1 MEGLFIAKILEEIAS
16 RLPARNLGW
25 VFPDE
30 TTAAVLLETIG
41 LDGGKPWN
49 LVLSYRPP
57 TPAMYVNR
65 DRFSGGPSNAFQR
78 ALESRVKGSLE
89 RAVQLK
95 LDRVVQLEFGSA
107 AGFIDLPAARLVFE
121 LTGRNANILL
131 LEPGETPFEGRI
143 LTAAREI
150 TSGRNRF
157 RQVRSNGLYAPPP
170 PYDKLDPRE
179 TPFSTQDLER
189 VLDGVPIQD
198 WHKKIDGLGPS
209 LAREVAFRARLEIDE
224 ALTGASLERAIAAL
238 RDVARDPSLSG
249 DAADTL
255 SGQARS
261 RARDEKI
268 AGLRKALREPLEKRV
283 RLLEKQLADVEKAR
297 TDALEGFTQRE
308 WADALL
314 AFSRDVKSGLSSV
327 NLPNLYGEGEVEIT
341 LDPSMDAVQ
350 NANRYY
356 AKARRREEVLER
368 LEEREPQLLEARRE
382 VEALLEKLSVADEAE
397 LERLLAV
404 DAKRAERPAVGTR
417 FHTRSGFEVLVGRN
431 SRENEFLTHRL
442 AHSQDLWFHVQGYP
456 GSHTIL
462 RNQGREVPFPDVLE
476 AAQIAAYHSKARGSG
491 NVAVDYT
498 PVKSVWKPKGSKAG
512 SVYFSGQKTV
522 FVDAQLPEESRSAL

>member
-1 MEGLFIAKILEEIAS
+1 MEGLFIAKILEEVSS

-30 TTAAVLLETIG
+30 TTAALLLESVG
-41 LDGGKPWN
+41 GGKPWN

-57 TPAMYVNR
+57 TPAIYVNR
-65 DRFSGGPSNAFQR
+65 DRFGGGSSNAFQR
-78 ALESRVKGSLE
+78 ALESRVKGNLE

-95 LDRVVQLEFGSA
+95 LDRVVQLEFGAA

-121 LTGRNANILL
+121 LTGRNANVLM
-131 LEPGETPFEGRI
+131 LEPGDTPFEGKI
-143 LTAAREI
+143 LSAAREI

-157 RQVRSNGLYAPPP
+157 RQVRSGGLYAPPP
-170 PYDKLDPRE
+170 PYDKIDPR
-179 TPFSTQDLER
+179 TPSGTQDLKP
-189 VLDGVPIQD
+189 VLDGAAIHD

-209 LAREVAFRARLEIDE
+209 LAREVAFRARLKLDE
-224 ALTGASLERAIAAL
+224 AVTGVNLERAVEAL
-238 RDVARDPSLSG
+238 RDVAQNPSLSG

-255 SGQARS
+255 SGQART
-261 RARDEKI
+261 RAKDEKI
-268 AGLRKALREPLEKRV
+268 IGLRKALREPLEKRV
-283 RLLEKQLADVEKAR
+283 RLLEKQIEDVEKAR

-314 AFSRDVKSGLSSV
+314 AFSREVKPGLSSV
-327 NLPNLYGEGEVEIT
+327 KLPNLYGEGEVEIG
-341 LDPSMDAVQ
+341 LDPAMDAVQ

-356 AKARRREEVLER
+356 ARARRREEVLER
-368 LEEREPQLLEARRE
+368 LEEREPQLLEAKRE
-382 VEALLEKLSVADEAE
+382 VERLLGRVAQAPEAE
-397 LERLLAV
+397 LEQLLAA

-498 PVKSVWKPKGSKAG
+498 PVKSVWKPRGSKAG

-522 FVDAQLPEESRSAL
+522 FVDAQLPEESRNPS

>member
-1 MEGLFIAKILEEIAS
+1 MEGLFIAKILEELSS

-30 TTAAVLLETIG
+30 TTAALLLESIEAK
-41 LDGGKPWN
+41 DGRPFN

-57 TPAMYVNR
+57 IPALYVNR

-78 ALESRVKGSLE
+78 ALESRVKGNLE

-95 LDRVVQLEFGSA
+95 LDRVVQLEFSAA

-121 LTGRNANILL
+121 LTGRNANVVMLN
-131 LEPGETPFEGRI
+131 PADTPFEGKI
-143 LTAAREI
+143 LSAAREI

-157 RQVRSNGLYAPPP
+157 RQVRLNGAYTPPP
-170 PYDKLDPRE
+170 PYDKLDPR
-179 TPFSTQDLER
+179 TPSSTQELKR
-189 VLDGVPIQD
+189 VLDGVPVQD

-209 LAREVAFRARLEIDE
+209 LAREIAFRSQLEINEPITGARLER
-224 ALTGASLERAIAAL
+224 ALAAL
-238 RDVARDPSLSG
+238 QDVVRDPSLSG

-255 SGQARS
+255 SGQART
-261 RARDEKI
+261 RAKDEKI

-283 RLLEKQLADVEKAR
+283 RLLEKQIEDVEKAR
-297 TDALEGFTQRE
+297 ADVLEAITQRE

-314 AFSRDVKSGLSSV
+314 AFPRDVPVGVSSV
-327 NLPNLYGEGEVEIT
+327 KLPNLYGEGEIEIP
-341 LDPSMDAVQ
+341 LDPSMDAIQ

-356 AKARRREEVLER
+356 AKARRREEVQEKLQ
-368 LEEREPQLLEARRE
+368 EREPQLLEAKRE
-382 VEALLEKLSVADEAE
+382 VEGLLERVAVADEKE
-397 LERLLAV
+397 LERLLATDV
-404 DAKRAERPAVGTR
+404 KRAERPPVGTR
-417 FHTRSGFEVLVGRN
+417 FHTRGGFEVLVGRN

-498 PVKSVWKPKGSKAG
+498 PVKSVWKPKGSRAG

-522 FVDAQLPEESRSAL
+522 FVDAQLPEDSRNAL

>member
-1 MEGLFIAKILEEIAS
+1 MEGLFIAKIIEEISS

-30 TTAAVLLETIG
+30 TTAALLLETIG
-41 LDGGKPWN
+41 EQGGKPWN

-57 TPAMYVNR
+57 TPAIYVNR
-65 DRFSGGPSNAFQR
+65 DRFTGAPSNAFQR
-78 ALESRVKGSLE
+78 ALESRVKGNLE
-89 RAVQLK
+89 RVSQLK
-95 LDRVVQLEFGSA
+95 LDRVVQLEFGAA

-121 LTGRNANILL
+121 LTGRNANILM
-131 LEPGETPFEGRI
+131 LEPGETPFQGRI
-143 LTAAREI
+143 LSAAREI

-157 RQVRSNGLYAPPP
+157 RQVRSGGLYAPPP
-170 PYDKLDPRE
+170 PYDKIDPR
-179 TPFSTQDLER
+179 TPSSMQDLTR
-189 VLDGVPIQD
+189 ALDGLPIQD

-209 LAREVAFRARLEIDE
+209 LAREIAFRAKLELTH
-224 ALTGASLERAIAAL
+224 AVTGAELDRAIAAL
-238 RDVARDPSLSG
+238 HDVARNPSLSG

-255 SGQARS
+255 SGQART

-268 AGLRKALREPLEKRV
+268 VGLRKALREPLEKRV
-283 RLLEKQLADVEKAR
+283 RLLEKQIEDVEKAR
-297 TDALEGFTQRE
+297 TDALESFTQRE

-314 AFSRDVKSGLSSV
+314 AFSRDVKTGLSSV
-327 NLPNLYGEGEVEIT
+327 QLPNLYGEGEVEIS
-341 LDPSMDAVQ
+341 LDPALDAVE

-356 AKARRREEVLER
+356 ARARRREEVLER
-368 LEEREPQLLEARRE
+368 LEEREPQLLDAKKE
-382 VEALLEKLSVADEAE
+382 VERLLERVAAAPQAE
-397 LERLLAV
+397 LEQLLAADV
-404 DAKRAERPAVGTR
+404 KRAERPAVGTR
-417 FHTRSGFEVLVGRN
+417 FHTHSGFEVLVGRN

-476 AAQIAAYHSKARGSG
+476 AAQIAAYHSKARGSSS
-491 NVAVDYT
+491 VAVDYT

-522 FVDAQLPEESRSAL
+522 FVDAQLPEESRNVS